1 MTGAQTRP
9 KPPAADYDLC
19 RISSWHRPFRA
30 DARVR
35 EVRA

>member
-9 KPPAADYDLC
+9 KPLAADYDLR

-30 DARVR
+30 AARVR
-35 EVRA
+35 EVCA